1 MARRKRRTTKRKTS
15 GGETPGWLWGV
26 FGLAVGLAVA
36 AAVYVNDRRNPP
48 AQAQNPAPASLESA
62 VDNNGETT
70 VARKSEPAPEAA
82 NGEQRFT
89 FYEMLKRSEVLV
101 PEEKRA
107 AGSPEPVAVVEP
119 GSYVLQVGSF
129 STHADAD
136 KRKAELALHGIESAI
151 QKASVNDRIYFR
163 VRIGPTTDL
172 NELNMLR
179 SRLRAANIDAVRLRE
194 IE

>member
-15 GGETPGWLWGV
+15 NGETPGWLWGV

-36 AAVYVNDRRNPP
+36 AAVYVNDRRNLPV
-48 AQAQNPAPASLESA
+48 QAQNPAPASLESA

-70 VARKSEPAPEAA
+70 AARKSAPAPE
-82 NGEQRFT
+82 GGSEEQRFT

-101 PEEKRA
+101 PEEKPA
-107 AGSPEPVAVVEP
+107 AGSPEPVAVIEP

-172 NELNMLR
+172 DELNMLR

>member
-1 MARRKRRTTKRKTS
+1 MARRKRRTAKRKTS
-15 GGETPGWLWGV
+15 SGETPGWLWGV

-48 AQAQNPAPASLESA
+48 VQAQNPAPASLESA

-70 VARKSEPAPEAA
+70 VARKAQPPAEADE
-82 NGEQRFT
+82 GEQRFT

-101 PEEKRA
+101 PEEKPA
-107 AGSPEPVAVVEP
+107 AGNPEPVAVVEP

-151 QKASVNDRIYFR
+151 QKASVNDRVYFR